1 MVAMRAGVGHVD
13 GLSEHVL
20 ILSIQT
26 RPVPVL
32 LADRVVIDDVGYTDD
47 GLTHVEA
54 RFGYMDAPE
63 SPECS

>member
-1 MVAMRAGVGHVD
+1 MLAMRAGVGHVD
-13 GLSEHVL
+13 ALSEHVL

-32 LADRVVIDDVGYTDD
+32 LADRVVIDDVGDTDD